1 MTALAT
7 KATRL
12 LGTRS
17 VHVLVATADVVTARV
32 RGDHGIYDV
41 RWSRLDGWRCTCP
54 YRGRCSHQEAVAEV
68 TMRAGQ
74 VTRVDF

>member
-1 MTALAT
+1 VTAVAT

-12 LGTRS
+12 LSSRS

-32 RGDHGIYDV
+32 RGAHGIYDV
-41 RWSRLDGWRCTCP
+41 RWSRLDGWHCTCP
-54 YRGRCSHQEAVAEV
+54 YRGRCSHEEAVAEV
-68 TMRAGQ
+68 TMRGAQ